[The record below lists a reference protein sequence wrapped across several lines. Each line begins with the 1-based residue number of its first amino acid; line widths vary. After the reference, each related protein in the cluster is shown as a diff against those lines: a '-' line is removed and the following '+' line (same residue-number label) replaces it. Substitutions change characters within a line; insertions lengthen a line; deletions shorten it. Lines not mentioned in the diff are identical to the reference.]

1 MFQMV
6 NGTVALNVKC
16 QYTHI
21 SKGKGKRKVVA
32 DALADH
38 KRDYAL
44 MIMWRGLNQRIRK
57 DTIRENDGE
66 RMIRHWKFDMLQFF
80 EKNHPKYF
88 LQGQQL
94 LSACNGAVSPRLK
107 HTIIW
112 NRTVNTRGGK
122 GNNIAMDL
130 HMEHLNNEY
139 KASVKDSGT
148 LTADTIARHSQMVGI
163 GKAIR
168 NVYKLKLSDGHTR
181 THRKAVVDRSKDL
194 KTFVEMMYFERIFEN
209 NPGRRHSAFQDFKF
223 EILQN
228 VNPKKVE
235 CSTCSPEKRIIKKS
249 EDN

>member
-1 MFQMV
+1 MPIHTYKQ
-6 NGTVALNVKC
+6 
-16 QYTHI
+16 
-21 SKGKGKRKVVA
+21 GKRKVVA
-32 DALADH
+32 DALTDH

-44 MIMWRGLNQRIRK
+44 MVMWRGLNQRIRK
-57 DTIRENDGE
+57 DAIRENDGE

-88 LQGQQL
+88 LQGQRL

-112 NRTVNTRGGK
+112 SRTVNTREGK
-122 GNNIAMDL
+122 GNNIA
-130 HMEHLNNEY
+130 MEHLNNEY

-168 NVYKLKLSDGHTR
+168 NVYELKLSDGHTR

-209 NPGRRHSAFQDFKF
+209 NPGRRHRAFQDFKF

-228 VNPKKVE
+228 VNPKKLNARLVRLRKE
-235 CSTCSPEKRIIKKS
+235 LSKRVKIIKQMK
-249 EDN
+249 DC